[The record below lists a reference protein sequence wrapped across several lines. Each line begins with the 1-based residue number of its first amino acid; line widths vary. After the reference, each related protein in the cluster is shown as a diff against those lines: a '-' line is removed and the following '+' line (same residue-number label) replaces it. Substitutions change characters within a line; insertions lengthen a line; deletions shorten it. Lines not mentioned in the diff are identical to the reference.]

1 MSRIVLTHYSRIARI
16 QISAHIHPLT
26 QGHVN
31 CISIVEAYTF
41 NFRVRIIYIFAR
53 IKTLTENQ
61 YYNIPGTNTVVP
73 ILSLGDNLQRMSLK
87 DKDPVTEAVLKG
99 NAPTLREVKRSVKV
113 RYNECGVTLY

>member
-1 MSRIVLTHYSRIARI
+1 MRIYTLSQDY
-16 QISAHIHPLT
+16 
-26 QGHVN
+26 VN
-31 CISIVEAYTF
+31 GISIVEAYTF

-53 IKTLTENQ
+53 IKILTENQ

-113 RYNECGVTLY
+113 RVTES